1 MRAISLVCVVCVLG
15 MAAMGNAA
23 TITVNA
29 GGGADWTTI
38 AAAVS
43 AATAGDTID
52 ILSDIT
58 ESGILVNKSLTFVG
72 QGADVTTVTGEA
84 TGGIFRLSGSANNFV
99 FTDLKLTGGN
109 TTAFGGAIGTGGNW
123 VLKTGSVK
131 INRMAFVDNFASAK
145 GGAVGF
151 GDWTYAPDNN
161 GYVEITNSTFEN
173 NSVNPTSS
181 GGGGAVHIGSI
192 HTAII
197 RNSTFSG
204 NNLTNAA
211 PVWSAFGGAV
221 YMNVIG
227 DTSPVGLIQ
236 NSTFVD
242 NSITGNTGTGGAA
255 IYGSF
260 NVDVES
266 SVFAGNTTVGG
277 NIVTLVFGGGWGP
290 DGTITNSLSEGNILS
305 DTTDGGGNTQNV
317 GDALVD
323 VLADNG
329 GPTLTH
335 ALLAGSLAIDAGSD
349 PAGLTY
355 DQRGVGYD
363 RTWGAGTD
371 MGAFEVS
378 RHPGDAVG
386 LDGKV
391 DVFDL
396 VALANHYG
404 RPGSWEWADGDFNG
418 SIDGLREVDVF
429 DLVILANN
437 YGWGTGGGG
446 AAVPEPMTM
455 GLLAVGAVAM
465 IRRRRRG

>member
-1 MRAISLVCVVCVLG
+1 MRAMSLVCVVCVLG
-15 MAAMGNAA
+15 MVAPAQAA
-23 TITVNA
+23 TITVDV

-43 AATAGDTID
+43 AATAGDTIN

-58 ESGILVNKSLTFVG
+58 ESGILVNKSLTFTG

-84 TGGIFRLSGSANNFV
+84 TGGIFRLSGIANNFV
-99 FTDLKLTGGN
+99 FEDLKLTGGN
-109 TTAFGGAIGTGGNW
+109 TTLWGGAIGASNW
-123 VLKTGSVK
+123 GLKTGSVT
-131 INRMAFVDNFASAK
+131 INRMAFVGNTAEDK
-145 GGAVGF
+145 GGAVGL
-151 GDWTYAPDNN
+151 GDWTYAGDNN

-173 NSVNPTSS
+173 NSVNPTSY

-211 PVWSAFGGAV
+211 TAWKAFGGAV
-221 YMNVIG
+221 YMKVIG
-227 DTSPVGLIQ
+227 TTSPVGLIQ

-255 IYGSF
+255 IYGTSA
-260 NVDVES
+260 VHVES
-266 SVFAGNTTVGG
+266 SVFAGNSTTEGYIVDLSVGAG
-277 NIVTLVFGGGWGP
+277 S
-290 DGTITNSLSEGNILS
+290 GTIINSLAEGDIVNANTIG
-305 DTTDGGGNTQNV
+305 DGSNTENLGAGN
-317 GDALVD
+317 ALVD

-335 ALLAGSLAIDAGSD
+335 ALLEGSLAIDAGSD
-349 PAGLTY
+349 PASLTY
-355 DQRGVGYD
+355 DQRGVGYA

-378 RHPGDAVG
+378 RHDGGADG
-386 LDGKV
+386 DGKV

-404 RPGSWEWADGDFNG
+404 IPGSWEWADGDFNN
-418 SIDGLREVDVF
+418 SIDGLAEVNVL

-446 AAVPEPMTM
+446 APVPEPMTM